1 MSLSSL
7 LKGKL
12 IAILVFF
19 LLLIAGFLLIADIS
33 KVGEVLS
40 GFKWALLPV
49 ILFLTL
55 LDDALRFVKWH
66 YFLRRVR
73 VKLSTRESALIF
85 FSGLAM
91 TLTPGK
97 AGEAIK
103 SYLVKRRAGVDV
115 SRTLPVVVVERLT
128 DLIAVTLLAAIGT
141 IYFRRGIMATAVML
155 LLICTFVLVVQ
166 RKNFAMW
173 IIDKLGRLPFVRR
186 YKKSIQEFYES
197 SCELLKAYRLAFAI
211 AISMVAWGSECLGLY
226 IVYHGLGH
234 PQSFLLSSFVFS
246 FSSVAGAIS
255 TLPGGLG
262 VAEASM
268 TGIMAAAGIEWSI
281 AVSAMLLMRFC
292 TLWFGFFV
300 GFVVLMVTWKRFNL
314 SQPRSGPCR
323 E

>member
-1 MSLSSL
+1 MAGILFTTDISRVGSLLSSFRWSFL
-7 LKGKL
+7 PL
-12 IAILVFF
+12 ILC
-19 LLLIAGFLLIADIS
+19 
-33 KVGEVLS
+33 
-40 GFKWALLPV
+40 
-49 ILFLTL
+49 LTI
-55 LDDALRFVKWH
+55 LDDVLRFFKWH
-66 YFLRRVR
+66 YFLRKVG
-73 VKLSTRESALIF
+73 VKISNGESAGIF

-97 AGEAIK
+97 AGEVIK

-128 DLIAVTLLAAIGT
+128 DLIAVTLLAAVGT
-141 IYFRRGIMATAVML
+141 IYFRHGIMAMAVML

-166 RKNFAMW
+166 RKNLAVW
-173 IIDKLGRLPFVRR
+173 IIDMLGGLPFVHR
-186 YKKSIQEFYES
+186 YKKSIQQFYES
-197 SCELLKAYRLAFAI
+197 SCELLKAHRLAFAI

-226 IVYHGLGH
+226 IVYHGLGY

-246 FSSVAGAIS
+246 FSSVTGAIS

-268 TGIMAAAGIEWSI
+268 TGIMAAAGIERGV
-281 AVSAMLLMRFC
+281 AVSAMLLIRFC